1 MLCSS
6 SSVLFLVQAVEEF
19 VKTTLGRIQYTVD
32 PVSAVTSCDLVVEA
46 IVENVG
52 VKQELFAK
60 LDKAAPR

>member
-1 MLCSS
+1 M
-6 SSVLFLVQAVEEF
+6 EEF